1 MTRRRLC
8 VLVLPLVVLS
18 TALHAAEA
26 SAKKK
31 TTKAKKKAGATAK
44 KPSTAARNF
53 SCSGTPTL
61 QLQGRKVTGTVASVG
76 GKVVVTDVTVS
87 KTYELID
94 NTITPS
100 TAVDL
105 VAPNPPGE
113 LDPIGEELIVFR
125 LNEQPQATA
134 ADVDRLLSLYRF
146 NFKAVIPPGPTFDAG
161 LYFRTV
167 KGTAGPAVN
176 QYQWSGVSS
185 QAYGGAYTLNC
196 EYV

>member
-8 VLVLPLVVLS
+8 LLVLPLVVLS
-18 TALHAAEA
+18 TALHAPEA

-31 TTKAKKKAGATAK
+31 TTKSKKKAGASN
-44 KPSTAARNF
+44 STAARNF
-53 SCSGTPTL
+53 SCVGTPNL
-61 QLQGRKVTGTVASVG
+61 QLAGRKVTGTVASVG

-94 NTITPS
+94 NTIVPS

-113 LDPIGEELIVFR
+113 LDPVGEELVVFR

-134 ADVDRLLSLYRF
+134 ADVDRLLSLYQL
-146 NFKAVIPPGPTFDAG
+146 NFKRVVPPGPSFTAG
-161 LYFRTV
+161 LFYRSV
-167 KGTAGPAVN
+167 KGSAGPATN
-176 QYQWSGVSS
+176 EYRWSSVSS
-185 QAYGGAYTLNC
+185 LAYSGAYTLNC